1 MRASQSSG
9 EGSSPGEEVLDGP
22 LSYREAVEA
31 LGARGYATV
40 RKSLYTESV
49 QEHLERIASQPPGAE
64 DQLVR
69 ARLAEEGVELYRVQ
83 RVGDEEYVDESPIA
97 TLIGAGP
104 PE

>member
-9 EGSSPGEEVLDGP
+9 GGTSPGEEVLDGP
-22 LSYREAVEA
+22 LGYREAVLQ
-31 LGARGYATV
+31 LGDRGYTTV

-49 QEHLERIASQPPGAE
+49 REHLERIASQPPGAE

-69 ARLAEEGVELYRVQ
+69 ARLAEEGVDLFRVQ

-97 TLIGAGP
+97 TLLGTA

>member
-9 EGSSPGEEVLDGP
+9 EGPSPAEEVLDGP
-22 LSYREAVEA
+22 LSYREAVER
-31 LGARGYATV
+31 LGARGYTTV

-49 QEHLERIASQPPGAE
+49 REHLERIASQPPGAE

-69 ARLAEEGVELYRVQ
+69 AHLTEEGVELFRVQ
-83 RVGDEEYVDESPIA
+83 RVGDEEFVDESPIA
-97 TLIGAGP
+97 TLLEARP